1 MFLVGIDLCLP
12 LAHLAS
18 HLCLLEQT
26 ARAAQAL
33 LNMSGWQHNA
43 LDSDS
48 SAGLAQVKRTACL
61 KTPFSSEL
69 SAHFSTPALTFVNLK
84 LEVVKQKRSRT
95 KAHP

>member
-43 LDSDS
+43 LDSKTHQQ
-48 SAGLAQVKRTACL
+48 GLLRLRGQPV
-61 KTPFSSEL
+61 
-69 SAHFSTPALTFVNLK
+69 
-84 LEVVKQKRSRT
+84 
-95 KAHP
+95 